1 MLKKKY
7 IYNEKEICELFEK
20 GYNSMD
26 IVEYYN
32 MNKHNYKTI
41 IKILKKNGYKPT
53 GKRLKYSIQDEKNI
67 CELYKNGATQ
77 LEIWDMYKDKINT
90 ESTIHQILIKNNI
103 KMRRTGSRS
112 AITNHAY
119 FSKIDTEWKAY
130 FLGLLM
136 ADGCISKTKTEAYTT
151 VQLGLKLEDK
161 YLIDNFAVEIGFSKQ
176 LYIENREEKK
186 QKRFYIIRWVLYY
199 TICFWT
205 NV

>member
-77 LEIWDMYKDKINT
+77 LEI
-90 ESTIHQILIKNNI
+90 
-103 KMRRTGSRS
+103 
-112 AITNHAY
+112 
-119 FSKIDTEWKAY
+119 
-130 FLGLLM
+130 
-136 ADGCISKTKTEAYTT
+136 
-151 VQLGLKLEDK
+151 
-161 YLIDNFAVEIGFSKQ
+161 
-176 LYIENREEKK
+176 
-186 QKRFYIIRWVLYY
+186 
-199 TICFWT
+199 
-205 NV
+205 